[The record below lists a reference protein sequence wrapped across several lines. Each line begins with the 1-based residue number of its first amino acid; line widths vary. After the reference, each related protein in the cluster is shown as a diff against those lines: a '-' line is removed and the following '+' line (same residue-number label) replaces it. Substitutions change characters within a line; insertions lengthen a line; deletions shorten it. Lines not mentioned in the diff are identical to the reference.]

1 MSAAASAIQVGRVTN
16 GKALSLKAFLTMLG
30 RAFRTAEARYRRS
43 AERRRG
49 AGNPDHSFQMSAH
62 AECDAVLKR
71 LYDAWLV

>member
-1 MSAAASAIQVGRVTN
+1 MSAASAIQVGRVTS
-16 GKALSLKAFLTMLG
+16 GGALSLKAFLTMLE
-30 RAFRTAEARYRRS
+30 RAFRTAEPRRRS

>member
-1 MSAAASAIQVGRVTN
+1 MSAAGSAIQVDRVTS
-16 GKALSLKAFLTMLG
+16 GGALSLKAFLTMLG
-30 RAFRTAEARYRRS
+30 RVFRAAEVRYPRA

>member
-1 MSAAASAIQVGRVTN
+1 MSAASAIQVGRVTS
-16 GKALSLKAFLTMLG
+16 GGALSLKAFLTMLG
-30 RAFRTAEARYRRS
+30 RAFRTAEVRYPRS
-43 AERRRG
+43 AERRRA